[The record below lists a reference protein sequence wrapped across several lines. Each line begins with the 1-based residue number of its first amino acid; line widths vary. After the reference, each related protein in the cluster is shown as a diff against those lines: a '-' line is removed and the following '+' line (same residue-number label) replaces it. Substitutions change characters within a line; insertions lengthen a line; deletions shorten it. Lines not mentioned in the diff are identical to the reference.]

1 MFYQQLVQPLINSN
15 MNVNLGV
22 LETAHSIFYSSV
34 RARALYRVPL
44 VHSKFLVPYFQLSR
58 CLSSSIWRHKTP
70 LCADSSTCTM
80 TLHVRILPQ
89 SSRTAMRRSSLGDL
103 VTSCSLW
110 RGSRH
115 SSRQMYVVD
124 ASHSPVPF
132 ARRLD
137 VSHVQPDEPTPSLPS
152 KVRTGVIEIAKVRL
166 ARPLSSA
173 FSFD

>member
-34 RARALYRVPL
+34 RARAL
-44 VHSKFLVPYFQLSR
+44 
-58 CLSSSIWRHKTP
+58 
-70 LCADSSTCTM
+70 
-80 TLHVRILPQ
+80 
-89 SSRTAMRRSSLGDL
+89 
-103 VTSCSLW
+103 SCSARAQQISRAIFPAFEMSIKLHMATQDPFMC
-110 RGSRH
+110 RLIDLYYDLTCQDLAPEFEDCHETFFAGGSGYFMQLMACH
-115 SSRQMYVVD
+115 SSRQMYVMD